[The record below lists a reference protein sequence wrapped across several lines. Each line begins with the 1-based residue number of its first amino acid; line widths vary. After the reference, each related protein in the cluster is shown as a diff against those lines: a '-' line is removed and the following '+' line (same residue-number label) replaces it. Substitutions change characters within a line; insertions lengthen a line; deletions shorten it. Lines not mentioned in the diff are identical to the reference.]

1 MDDKICLVTGAN
13 NGIGKE
19 TARGLAARG
28 AAVIMVCRDREKG
41 MTALGEIAGSTGNGK
56 LDLQIADLADMAQ
69 VRSLGERICSAY
81 PRLDVL
87 INNAGLQ
94 LWQRQVTTD
103 GHEMTF
109 AVNQLAPF
117 LLTHLLLEPLKA
129 AGAARII
136 NVASGLH
143 KFGRLNFD
151 DLMFTGRYSSLKAY
165 GQSKLAIIMFTYEL
179 ARRLAGA
186 GITANAV
193 MPGVA
198 RTGFTRDYRGLMGVG
213 TRLIRVF
220 MISPQ
225 KGAQTPVYL
234 ATSPELEGV
243 TGKYFEKMKTIK
255 SSPASYDSAA
265 ARRLWQVSA
274 ELTGRDPEEL
284 PEVANK

>member
-1 MDDKICLVTGAN
+1 MDGKICLVTGAN
-13 NGIGKE
+13 SGIGKE
-19 TARGLAARG
+19 TTRELAARG
-28 AAVIMVCRDREKG
+28 ATVIMVCRDREKG
-41 MTALGEIAGSTGNGK
+41 MAALGEIAGSTGNGR
-56 LDLQIADLADMAQ
+56 LDLQIADLAQ

-94 LWQRQVTTD
+94 LWHRQVTPD
-103 GHEMTF
+103 GHETTF

-143 KFGRLNFD
+143 KLARMNFD
-151 DLMFTGRYSSLKAY
+151 NLMFEGRYSSTKAY
-165 GQSKLAIIMFTYEL
+165 AQSKLAIVMFTYEL

-198 RTGFTRDYRGLMGVG
+198 RTGFTRDYQGLMGFG

-220 MISPQ
+220 MITPQ
-225 KGAQTPVYL
+225 RGAETPVYL
-234 ATSPELEGV
+234 ATSPEVEGV
-243 TGKYFEKMKTIK
+243 TGKYFEKMKVRK
-255 SSPASYDSAA
+255 SSAASYDTAV

-274 ELTGRDPEEL
+274 ELTGLDHQKL
-284 PEVANK
+284 PEAAE

>member
-13 NGIGKE
+13 SGIGKE
-19 TARGLAARG
+19 TTRELAARG

-41 MTALGEIAGSTGNGK
+41 MAALSEITGSTGNGK

-69 VRSLGERICSAY
+69 VRNLGERICSAY

-94 LWQRQVTTD
+94 LWDRHVTPD
-103 GHEMTF
+103 GYEMTF
-109 AVNQLAPF
+109 AVNHLAPF

-129 AGAARII
+129 AGTARVI

-143 KFGRLNFD
+143 KFGRMNFD

-165 GQSKLAIIMFTYEL
+165 GTSKLAIIMFTYEL

-198 RTGFTRDYRGLMGVG
+198 RTRFTRDYQGLMGFG

-220 MISPQ
+220 MISAQ
-225 KGAQTPVYL
+225 RGAQTPVYL
-234 ATSPELEGV
+234 ATSPEVEGV
-243 TGKYFEKMKTIK
+243 TGEYFEKLKAIK
-255 SSPASYDSAA
+255 SSAASYDSAV

-274 ELTGRDPEEL
+274 ELTGRDPREL
-284 PEVANK
+284 PETANK